1 MNNNHN
7 QTPNDYA
14 NKLMAVFRHVKSL
27 YPQLDLIEISYDGC
41 GDSGQVQR
49 ASFYDPG
56 HRLTLPRPNG
66 LERTEIDVDDTQLLP
81 TAIYCERDRQWDTTS
96 HQMVDLGPTK
106 CTIGQALDSLG
117 WDLPYS
123 LDPGFEINDGA
134 YGEISVRQQPEDDG
148 YSVSIEVNH
157 NERFTDVTS
166 HLYTF

>member
-1 MNNNHN
+1 MNNNRN

-14 NKLMAVFRHVKSL
+14 NKLKAVFRHVKSL

-49 ASFYDPG
+49 ASFYDPA
-56 HRLTLPRPNG
+56 NG
-66 LERTEIDVDDTQLLP
+66 LERTEIDVDDTQFLP
-81 TAIYCERDRQWDTTS
+81 TAIYCERDRQWDATS
-96 HQMVDLGPTK
+96 HQMVDLGPVK
-106 CTIGQALDSLG
+106 RTIGQALDSLG

-134 YGEISVRQQPEDDG
+134 YGEISVSQQPEDDG

-157 NERFTDVTS
+157 NQRFTDVTS